1 MRFSKLT
8 MMIALAALLLMSVPA
23 FAGFTTFDNP
33 GGPGCTT
40 PDYCTSTTNYG
51 GGDGSGNPL
60 SGLGT
65 FTFSSQMLQNQVGVS
80 WGTWGVYPNVEQD
93 ALAMPFVLYSNGATS
108 MSLFLAPGDNVA
120 GFEYE
125 PDQFLIENVSASFF
139 DRNGFLIDT
148 ITRSVN
154 GSGGALLFALTSTSD
169 IGRIDISNDS
179 GDDFSIA
186 QLRQGHEG
194 GGTTPEPGTM
204 VLLGTGLLGALG
216 VMRRKMNL

>member
-1 MRFSKLT
+1 MRFRLSMLV
-8 MMIALAALLLMSVPA
+8 LLSALLVLSVPA
-23 FAGFTTFDNP
+23 FAGFTTYSSPN
-33 GGPGCTT
+33 GPGCNT
-40 PDYCTSTTNYG
+40 PVYCATTNYG
-51 GGDGSGNPL
+51 GGAGGEGFL

-65 FTFSSQMLQNQVGVS
+65 FTFSIQMQERQVGVD
-80 WGTWGVYPNVEQD
+80 WATWGAYPDVEQD
-93 ALAMPFVLYSNGATS
+93 TGAMPFVLYSNGATS

-125 PDQFLIENVSASFF
+125 PDAFQVENVSASFF
-139 DRNGFLIDT
+139 DTSGALIDT

-154 GSGGALLFALTSTSD
+154 GSGGALLFALGSDSD
-169 IGRIDISNDS
+169 IGRIDISNNS

-194 GGTTPEPGTM
+194 GTTPEPGTM
-204 VLLGTGLLGALG
+204 VLFGTGLLGAVG